1 MRSIEHIKKIENF
14 CIDPLSIILGPVI
27 PKPKV
32 EICCL
37 ALVFYNEKIKNEEA
51 QGILKFGHLCEFLRF
66 FKTFCIFLLNFAP
79 KKVC

>member
-37 ALVFYNEKIKNEEA
+37 ALVFYNENFLVRKKN
-51 QGILKFGHLCEFLRF
+51 QGPIHLIRPPSKTP
-66 FKTFCIFLLNFAP
+66 FKAP
-79 KKVC
+79 L